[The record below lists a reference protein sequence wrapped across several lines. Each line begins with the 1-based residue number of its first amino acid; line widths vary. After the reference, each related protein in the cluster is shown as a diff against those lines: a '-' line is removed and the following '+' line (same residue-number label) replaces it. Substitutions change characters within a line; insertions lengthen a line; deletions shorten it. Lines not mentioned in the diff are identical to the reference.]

1 LLGKDILTYSEV
13 TVITTEIKS
22 KQAPIIL
29 EKVKVP
35 ERIVVYDNMTM
46 DELAAKLEKSMY
58 GILSGKGYTYANYAI
73 QYGVDP
79 YVALA
84 ITLHETGC
92 KWGCSYL
99 ANTCNNIGGMKGTN
113 PCGNTGYARFNTLE
127 EGIESFFS
135 NLSYNYYDSN
145 ELNGYNSLLFTDA
158 LTDGYTPQALSKPS
172 LSANG
177 VLVNAGNLRK
187 NILREPCVLSCLA
200 HMFAS
205 CHFLLLYFNPKY
217 RSKSVPSDLVTT

>member
-1 LLGKDILTYSEV
+1 MKNKKVSRSKKTTNIMLVAFQFIIISSIMLLVKDMFNYKEV
-13 TVITTEIKS
+13 TIITTEVANRKS
-22 KQAPIIL
+22 PIIL
-29 EKVKVP
+29 EKVKEP

-99 ANTCNNIGGMKGTN
+99 ATACNNIGGMKGYN
-113 PCGNTGYARFNTLE
+113 SCGSTGYARFSTLDQ
-127 EGIESFFS
+127 GIESFFS
-135 NLSYNYYDSN
+135 NLSYNYYSQ
-145 ELNGYNSLLFTDA
+145 G
-158 LTDGYTPQALSKPS
+158 LTDVYSIHRKYAQDPNWPTYI
-172 LSANG
+172 NNY
-177 VLVNAGNLRK
+177 VNEIRAK
-187 NILREPCVLSCLA
+187 
-200 HMFAS
+200 
-205 CHFLLLYFNPKY
+205 
-217 RSKSVPSDLVTT
+217 

>member
-1 LLGKDILTYSEV
+1 MKNKKVSRSKLTTNLMLIAFQFMIISSILLLGKDILTYSEV

-127 EGIESFFS
+127 AGIESFFS
-135 NLSYNYYDSN
+135 NLSYNYY
-145 ELNGYNSLLFTDA
+145 GQG
-158 LTDGYTPQALSKPS
+158 LTDVYSIH
-172 LSANG
+172 
-177 VLVNAGNLRK
+177 RK
-187 NILREPCVLSCLA
+187 YAQDPNWPTYINNYINEIKA
-200 HMFAS
+200 
-205 CHFLLLYFNPKY
+205 K
-217 RSKSVPSDLVTT
+217 